1 MDDPYDLQRFVRAQE
16 PVMEQV
22 MAELRAGAKRSHWMW
37 FVFPQIA
44 GLGHS
49 EMARRYAISSVDE
62 AKAYLAHP
70 VLGDRLRNCTGL
82 VNAVKGRSAEQV
94 FGYPDVLK
102 FHSSMTLF
110 SCVGPDDEVFR
121 QALAAFYE
129 GRRDKAT
136 LDRLGTC

>member
-1 MDDPYDLQRFVRAQE
+1 MEDAYDLQRFLRAQD

-44 GLGHS
+44 GLGQS
-49 EMARRYAISSVDE
+49 EMARRYAISSIGE
-62 AKAYLAHP
+62 AKAYLAHS
-70 VLGDRLRNCTGL
+70 VLGERLRTCTEL
-82 VNAVKGRSAEQV
+82 VNAVKGRSAEQI

-110 SCVGPDDEVFR
+110 SCAAPDDDVFR
-121 QALAAFYE
+121 QALVSFYE
-129 GRRDKAT
+129 GRQDKAT
-136 LDRLGTC
+136 LDRLAMR